1 MFIHEHQY
9 SHSHTQDK
17 YNIVHSDMFG
27 DLDRF
32 VKGINYLKA
41 IVYQTYKQMH
51 ISELEPFCKYLSLVE
66 IAKDKIFDNNSHK

>member
-1 MFIHEHQY
+1 MNINTARSY
-9 SHSHTQDK
+9 TQHK

-27 DLDRF
+27 DLNRF

-41 IVYQTYKQMH
+41 IIIVYQTYNQMH

-66 IAKDKIFDNNSHK
+66 IAKDKMLDNNSHK